1 MRFLRLIIIL
11 LSITLIVP
19 NVLSISS
26 SIVSFTGFSSDDLN
40 NGYKTANF
48 TYTAPIGININTLNE
63 WNIFIQANDFLA
75 TSYGNKISIHSI
87 EWKLS
92 NNTNTQ
98 YKPLNIDKQLIAS
111 SNTHSLNLELNFRI
125 KANWLTPAGSYSFP
139 FEIILEESRNFSN
152 KQKRLKKWPN

>member
-1 MRFLRLIIIL
+1 MRLLRLIIIL
-11 LSITLIVP
+11 STITFILP
-19 NVLSISS
+19 NVLSVYP
-26 SIVSFTGFSSDDLN
+26 SIVSFTDFSSDDLN

-48 TYTAPIGININTLNE
+48 TYTAPIGININTSNE

-75 TSYGNKISIHSI
+75 TSFGNKISIHSI

-98 YKPLNIDKQLIAS
+98 YKSLNIDKQLIGS

-125 KANWLTPAGSYSFP
+125 KANWLTPTGSYSFP

>member
-11 LSITLIVP
+11 STITFILP
-19 NVLSISS
+19 NVLSVYP
-26 SIVSFTGFSSDDLN
+26 SIVSFTDFSSDDLN

-48 TYTAPIGININTLNE
+48 TYTAPIGINISTSNE

-92 NNTNTQ
+92 NNTNTE
-98 YKPLNIDKQLIAS
+98 YKPLRIDKQLIAS

-125 KANWLTPAGSYSFP
+125 KANWLTPVGSYSFP